1 MVNKN
6 LLSVKEA
13 INEIVNNLQVLQ
25 SEDIELTNALGRT
38 NASKI
43 ISKLNNPPQDVSSM
57 DGYAVNSKIKFQNYK
72 IIGESSAGNPYIN
85 SISDGE
91 TVQIFTGAYLPKG
104 ADSVVIQENTKLK
117 SKNFVY
123 FKDDKVLKN
132 RHIRKKGLDFKV
144 GDMILDKNNIIKSR
158 DISTIAMSGN
168 FWLNVRIK
176 PTIGIL
182 STGDEI
188 EKVGELL
195 NKNKIPSGNNI
206 MLAAMIK
213 IFGGTPRILPISKD
227 NKKSIKKII
236 ESNLDCNLLIST
248 GGASVG
254 KYDYL
259 SQFFNKKQV
268 FTSFDFWKIAMRPGK
283 PLIFGK
289 IQNTP
294 LLGIPGNP
302 VSAGVCS
309 LIFLRAA
316 IRKMLGLKNF
326 FPDIY
331 EGVTT
336 SDIDENDNRMDFI
349 RSTLKINSKNFVSPF
364 VKQDSSMTNI
374 FSKSNCLI
382 IRKPFQ
388 KKSTAGDIV
397 HFIKYPDFY

>member
-1 MVNKN
+1 MVNKK

-13 INEIVNNLQVLQ
+13 INEIVKNLQVLQ

-38 NASKI
+38 NAKKI
-43 ISKLNNPPQDVSSM
+43 ISKLNNPSQDVSSM
-57 DGYAVNSKIKFQNYK
+57 DGYAVNSKNNFKNYK
-72 IIGESSAGNPYIN
+72 IIGESSAGNPFKK
-85 SISDGE
+85 SVGDGE
-91 TVQIFTGAYLPKG
+91 TVQIFTGAHLPKG
-104 ADSVVIQENTKLK
+104 TDCVEIQENTE
-117 SKNFVY
+117 
-123 FKDDKVLKN
+123 LKN
-132 RHIRKKGLDFKV
+132 NNIVFFKNNSFLKNQYVRKKGLDFQKE
-144 GDMILDKNNIIKSR
+144 DIILDKNNIINSR

-176 PTIGIL
+176 PIIGIL

-206 MLAAMIK
+206 MLASMIK
-213 IFGGTPRILPISKD
+213 VFGGIPRILPISKD
-227 NKKSIKKII
+227 NKNSIKKIL
-236 ESNLDCNLLIST
+236 EKNLDCNLLIST

-259 SQFFNKKQV
+259 SHLFNKKQV

-289 IQNTP
+289 LKKTP
-294 LLGIPGNP
+294 LLGLPGNP

-309 LIFLRAA
+309 LIFLRAS
-316 IRKMLGLKNF
+316 IRKMLGLKNY

-331 EGVTT
+331 EGITT
-336 SDIDENDNRMDFI
+336 STIDENDNRMDFI
-349 RSTLKINSKNFVSPF
+349 RSVLKINSKNFVTPF
-364 VKQDSSMTNI
+364 IKQDSSMTNL

-382 IRKPFQ
+382 IRKPYE
-388 KKSTAGDIV
+388 KKSATGDIV
-397 HFIKYPDFY
+397 KFIKFPDLY